1 MPKRDLFDFLNQV
14 VGVGGRLLV
23 HCYGGLGRTCLV
35 VACYLLGLDSTLA
48 PEAVIA
54 ILRSCAKLIQ

>member
-1 MPKRDLFDFLNQV
+1 MMKNPLKKV

-54 ILRSCAKLIQ
+54 ILR